1 MQCISTIINI
11 PLHTKNISNELCMML
26 TKMQKSWRA
35 GWRRHDKMRIEGRKL
50 GARGPD
56 RHRHPRGRRHTHR
69 RHGDRRFLIDNGLW
83 KTGYFSG
90 AIARRAGQRRIDGV
104 MADVS
109 CATACTAH
117 QLSVGHVRQ
126 SKSVWCR
133 MHYQHAAAVH
143 NKSVRRG
150 WLAARSTLRDCQTLA
165 YSAGWAER
173 ENRKENG
180 TFTTREE
187 KQWFYKTLRV
197 QLLLIVFGFS
207 NRFPLELRF
216 GIPVANWA
224 AFIASCRHSTAALM
238 SNEYH

>member
-1 MQCISTIINI
+1 MQCISTPSTIINM
-11 PLHTKNISNELCMML
+11 PPHKNISNELCMML
-26 TKMQKSWRA
+26 TKMQKSWGA
-35 GWRRHDKMRIEGRKL
+35 GWRRHDKVRIEGRKL

-56 RHRHPRGRRHTHR
+56 GHRHPRGRRHTHR
-69 RHGDRRFLIDNGLW
+69 RHGDRGLLVDNGLW

-150 WLAARSTLRDCQTLA
+150 WLAARSTLRDWL
-165 YSAGWAER
+165 SAGWAGES
-173 ENRKENG
+173 KKNG
-180 TFTTREE
+180 TFTTEGE
-187 KQWFYKTLRV
+187 KQ
-197 QLLLIVFGFS
+197 
-207 NRFPLELRF
+207 
-216 GIPVANWA
+216 
-224 AFIASCRHSTAALM
+224 
-238 SNEYH
+238 